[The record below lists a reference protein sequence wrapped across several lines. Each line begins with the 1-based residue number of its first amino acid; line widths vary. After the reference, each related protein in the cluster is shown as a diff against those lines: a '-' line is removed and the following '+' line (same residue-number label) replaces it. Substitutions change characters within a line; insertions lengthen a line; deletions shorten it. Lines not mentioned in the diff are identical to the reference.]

1 MADEIREAA
10 SSLTD
15 KEAQDILAML
25 EKQEGIGLKEKEQG
39 MVMLTARDPFGFDFY
54 VGEIFVTQ
62 AEAIYEGMRG
72 YGMVLGDKPGQ
83 AMVLAV
89 YDALTG
95 AGEEELTGF
104 IRNGMNDAILRNALE
119 KDEQNMMAAST
130 KVNFGLMSEG

>member
-1 MADEIREAA
+1 MADEVRGDA

-15 KEAQDILAML
+15 EEAQDILAVL
-25 EKQEGIGLKEKEQG
+25 EKKDGIVYGEKEQG

-54 VGEIFVTQ
+54 VGEVFVTR
-62 AEAIYEGMRG
+62 AEAVFAGERG

-89 YDALTG
+89 YDALSG
-95 AGEEELTGF
+95 AGEKELTEF
-104 IRNGMNDAILRNALE
+104 ISRSMKDAIIRNAGE